1 MQPKVFITIA
11 SNGRDSTYP
20 YRMQLKQMGFSFNRT
35 GKYSGVWNKKTDS
48 EFEIQLSKKF
58 AKERNLAC
66 LVEYPEDRRSADY
79 RRIFFHNNPGLF
91 KSGEYYQCAYCGL
104 VFSKDRITVDHLFS
118 VRGTQKSP
126 FYKKLLQKIGITNI
140 NDPKNLV
147 PACQHCNSKK
157 GSKGGIWIIRGLV
170 GKSFVVWAIRW
181 MIRFALFV
189 LCIAFLIAKLQ
200 GHY

>member
-11 SNGRDSTYP
+11 NNGRDSTYP
-20 YRMQLKQMGFSFNRT
+20 YRMQLKQMGFSFHRT
-35 GKYSGVWNKKTDS
+35 GKYSGVWKKKTDNES
-48 EFEIQLSKKF
+48 DIESSRKF
-58 AKERNLAC
+58 AAERNLAC

-79 RRIFFHNNPGLF
+79 RQQLFRTNAGLCH
-91 KSGEYYQCAYCGL
+91 KGTYYQCVYCGRI
-104 VFSKDRITVDHLFS
+104 FQKDRITVDHLFS
-118 VRGTQKSP
+118 VRGTQKSS

-170 GKSFVVWAIRW
+170 GKSSMVWAIRW
-181 MIRFALFV
+181 LIRFALFV

-200 GHY
+200 GHF